1 MAGRIAAA
9 SPASLSAVPDNL
21 TPLLLVVLGLA
32 VLFDYING
40 FHDTANSIATSV
52 STRALKP
59 EHAIL
64 MSATANFVGALTGT
78 AVANTI
84 ASGLATT
91 PDGAAG
97 QTIVAAA
104 LVGAIAWNLLT
115 WRLGIPSS
123 SSHALIGGLLGAVIV
138 SVGTEAIKVDGVRD
152 KVLVPL
158 VLSPVLGIMIGFL
171 FMVVLLNVFR
181 HANPRRLNERFRR
194 LQVLSAAY
202 MAFSHGSND
211 AQKTMG
217 IMTLAL
223 LAAGVIPTAD
233 IPLWV
238 ILLAATAISL
248 GTAAGGWRIIRTM
261 GQRVVKLDP
270 VHGFAAETTA
280 ATIIFTASHFGMPVS
295 TTHVISSAIMGVG
308 ASDRSLRGSM
318 GRGRQHHHRLDPD
331 DPGVRARSSGGV
343 LRPRRVPLA
352 RPRAAHLIEPGRPR
366 RPSGAIPELEPANRV
381 GHGDGPDS
389 LAVGDARIDVPV
401 ERLAAERCG
410 KPAPA
415 LDRGEVEADQV
426 NLAGED
432 GQRPPCRAPIGSSR
446 PTNGRAGHDGQ
457 RPVGRN
463 RPRGGG
469 RTALE
474 TLGGSAADA
483 APQPETGCASALP
496 WREDRSVT

>member
-1 MAGRIAAA
+1 M
-9 SPASLSAVPDNL
+9 PDNL

-40 FHDTANSIATSV
+40 FHDTANAIATSV

-78 AVANTI
+78 AVAHTI

-104 LVGAIAWNLLT
+104 LVGATAWNLLT

-138 SVGTEAIKVDGVRD
+138 SVGTSAIKIDGVRD

-158 VLSPVLGIMIGFL
+158 VLSPVLGITIGFL
-171 FMVVLLNVFR
+171 FMVVLLNVFQ

-223 LAAGVIPTAD
+223 LAAGVIPNAD

-261 GQRVVKLDP
+261 GQKVVKLDP

-308 ASDRSLRGSM
+308 ASDRFSAVRW
-318 GRGRQHHHRLDPD
+318 
-331 DPGVRARSSGGV
+331 GVAGNIIIAWILTIPASG
-343 LRPRRVPLA
+343 
-352 RPRAAHLIEPGRPR
+352 
-366 RPSGAIPELEPANRV
+366 
-381 GHGDGPDS
+381 
-389 LAVGDARIDVPV
+389 
-401 ERLAAERCG
+401 LAA
-410 KPAPA
+410 AA
-415 LDRGEVEADQV
+415 AFFVLDVF
-426 NLAGED
+426 L
-432 GQRPPCRAPIGSSR
+432 
-446 PTNGRAGHDGQ
+446 
-457 RPVGRN
+457 
-463 RPRGGG
+463 
-469 RTALE
+469 
-474 TLGGSAADA
+474 
-483 APQPETGCASALP
+483 
-496 WREDRSVT
+496 